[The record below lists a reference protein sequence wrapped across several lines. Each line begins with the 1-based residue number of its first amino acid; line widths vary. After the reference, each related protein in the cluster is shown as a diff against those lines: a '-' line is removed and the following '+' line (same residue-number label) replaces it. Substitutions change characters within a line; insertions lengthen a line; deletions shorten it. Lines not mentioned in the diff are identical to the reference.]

1 MSHGARTPDEQA
13 RTLTLPDLATHASG
27 PCLGQALPPGRLRL
41 GATVFRIAR
50 HPEGGA
56 LLRYVHA
63 PPAMGGGAAGEADA
77 AGAAGAAGAVVRE
90 VRAQRVIYAAPLFTA
105 AHVLSPTLTPAEG
118 MPHRARTPD

>member
-13 RTLTLPDLATHASG
+13 RTLALPDLATHASG

-63 PPAMGGGAAGEADA
+63 PPPGGSEAGEAGEGGEAGAAGTTGE
-77 AGAAGAAGAVVRE
+77 AGAAGAVVRE
-90 VRAQRVIYAAPLFTA
+90 VRAQRVIY
-105 AHVLSPTLTPAEG
+105 
-118 MPHRARTPD
+118 